1 MGWLILALAALLVLG
16 IAGIAAP
23 GVFGPIFGGLAPL
36 IFVIALIGLGAVWW
50 RHAGRRIDPQPE
62 ADERSGTPDASGA
75 ATLRGEDET
84 VET

>member
-1 MGWLILALAALLVLG
+1 MGWLITALAALLILG
-16 IAGIAAP
+16 VAGIAAP
-23 GVFGPIFGGLAPL
+23 GIFGPVFGGLAPL

-62 ADERSGTPDASGA
+62 PDERDGTPDASRD
-75 ATLRGEDET
+75 ATLRGEDEA

>member
-1 MGWLILALAALLVLG
+1 VGWLLLALVAVLVLG
-16 IAGIAAP
+16 VAGIAAP
-23 GVFGPIFGGLAPL
+23 GVFGPVFGGLAPL

-62 ADERSGTPDASGA
+62 ADERGDARREPRDGS
-75 ATLRGEDET
+75 LRGEDET